1 MAITNNA
8 DAGFIQNLLKV
19 YYEDKVESLLFRDD
33 PVLNNIKKERVE
45 GKAQH
50 FACLVGRGGAV
61 AGDFTIAN
69 AEASKNT
76 KSAEFQV
83 VPGKIFS
90 VYTMTSIEVQAAKT
104 LRGAYMPIAAAKM
117 FAATEAFR
125 KHMAAALY
133 GFGYGEIAYLTLP
146 KDTAVTANA
155 SKIIVIEEDAAM
167 KIDIGSKLLL
177 KDKITTAEASASN
190 TLEVTKVGSFGTY
203 TVAGDILNAGTGV
216 AVTCK
221 FSDAITTLA
230 ADTTYVV
237 ALAGSMN
244 GNDPLMPAGLSAWLP
259 YIEARS
265 ATGSEYPAYIATS
278 FMGVSRD
285 VAVDRMAGAFYAAPS
300 KAQTKAQTVENLLR
314 KVRQQGGKAD
324 FIVMNDKDWMDIA
337 STLQSTQVYWTSTV
351 GADSKGKKTANVGMN
366 DMRFN
371 FSTSWIENVYDS
383 PFCPQGVFYILDS
396 RDFRFWGYYN
406 DSKISNGVPGNE
418 PGTADPNSES
428 GDIQNKPYQL
438 LIDDYITV
446 DGGTDSID
454 GPTARVTINCAG
466 SFVVKNP
473 AHSGVGLFWNYPADS
488 SAGSLCQPI
497 GYKLFA

>member
-146 KDTAVTANA
+146 SGTAVTANA

-177 KDKITTAEASASN
+177 KAEITTAETSASN

-216 AVTCK
+216 AITCK

-244 GNDPLMPAGLSAWLP
+244 GNDPILPAGLAAWIP
-259 YIEARS
+259 YLESRNIA
-265 ATGSEYPAYIATS
+265 GSEWPTYIATS

-285 VAVDRMAGAFYAAPS
+285 VAVDRMAGAFYAGTNGQA
-300 KAQTKAQTVENLLR
+300 KAAVVENLLR

-324 FIVMNDKDWMDIA
+324 FIVMNDKDWMEIS
-337 STLQSTQVYWTSTV
+337 STLQTTNAYWTSTV
-351 GADSKGKKTANVGMN
+351 GADSKGKKTANVGFN

-371 FSTSWIENVYDS
+371 FSTSWVENVYDS

-406 DSKISNGVPGNE
+406 DSKMSNGVPGNE

-473 AHSGVGLFWNYPADS
+473 AHSGVGTFYGYS
-488 SAGSLCQPI
+488 PI
-497 GYKLFA
+497 GSKLFA

>member
-8 DAGFIQNLLKV
+8 DAGFIQSLLKV

-146 KDTAVTANA
+146 SGTAVTANA

-167 KIDIGSKLLL
+167 KIDIGSKILL

-203 TVAGDILNAGTGV
+203 AVAGDILNAGTGV

-221 FSDAITTLA
+221 FSDAISTLA

-244 GNDPLMPAGLSAWLP
+244 GKDPILPAGLAGWLP
-259 YIEARS
+259 YLKDRN
-265 ATGSEYPAYIATS
+265 IADPEWTSYASTS
-278 FMGVSRD
+278 FMGVTRD
-285 VAVDRMAGAFYAAPS
+285 AAIDRMAGAFYAGKNGQA
-300 KAQTKAQTVENLLR
+300 KAAVVENLLR

-324 FIVMNDKDWMDIA
+324 FIVMNDKDWMEIS
-337 STLQSTQVYWTSTV
+337 STLQTTNAYWTSTI
-351 GADSKGKKTANVGMN
+351 GADSKGKKTANVGFN

-371 FSTSWIENVYDS
+371 FSTSWVENVYDS

-406 DSKISNGVPGNE
+406 DSKVSNGVPGNE

-428 GDIQNKPYQL
+428 GDMQNKPYQL

-473 AHSGVGLFWNYPADS
+473 AHSGVGTFYGYS
-488 SAGSLCQPI
+488 PI
-497 GYKLFA
+497 GSKLFA

>member
-1 MAITNNA
+1 MAITNGS
-8 DAGFIQNLLKV
+8 DSLFIQNLLKV

-45 GKAQH
+45 GKQQH

-61 AGDFTIAN
+61 ASDFTIAN

-83 VPGKIFS
+83 TPGKIFS
-90 VYTMTSIEVQAAKT
+90 VYTMSSIEVQAAKT

-146 KDTAVTANA
+146 SGTAVTANA
-155 SKIIVIEEDAAM
+155 SKIIVVEEDAAM

-177 KDKITTAEASASN
+177 KAKITTQESSAAN
-190 TLEVTKVGSFGTY
+190 ELEVTKVGSFGTY
-203 TVAGDILNAGTGV
+203 TATGDVLNAGTGV
-216 AVTCK
+216 AITCTFK
-221 FSDAITTLA
+221 SAITTLA
-230 ADTTYVV
+230 ADTTYVI

-244 GNDPLMPAGLSAWLP
+244 GTSPLMPAGLAAWLP
-259 YIEARS
+259 YIENRS
-265 ATGSEYPAYIATS
+265 VTGSEWPTYIATS

-285 VAVDRMAGAFYAAPS
+285 VAVDRMAGAFYAGANGQS
-300 KAQTKAQTVENLLR
+300 KAAVVENLLR

-324 FIVMNDKDWMDIA
+324 FIVMNDKDWMEIA
-337 STLQSTQVYWTSTV
+337 SALQTTNVYWTSTV
-351 GADSKGKKTANVGMN
+351 GADSKGKKTANVGFN

-371 FSTSWIENVYDS
+371 FSTSWVENVYDS
-383 PFCPQGVFYILDS
+383 PFCPQGVCYILDS

-406 DSKISNGVPGNE
+406 DSKIDNGIPGNE

-473 AHSGVGLFWNYPADS
+473 AHSGVATFYGYS
-488 SAGSLCQPI
+488 PI
-497 GYKLFA
+497 GSKLFA

>member
-1 MAITNNA
+1 MAITNGS
-8 DAGFIQNLLKV
+8 DSLFIQNLLKV

-45 GKAQH
+45 GKQQH

-83 VPGKIFS
+83 TPGKIFS

-146 KDTAVTANA
+146 SGTAVSANA
-155 SKIIVIEEDAAM
+155 SKIIVITEDAAM

-177 KDKITTAEASASN
+177 KAKITTQESSAAN
-190 TLEVTKVGSFGTY
+190 ELEVTKVGSFGTY

-216 AVTCK
+216 AITCTFK
-221 FSDAITTLA
+221 SAITTLA

-237 ALAGSMN
+237 SLAGSMN
-244 GNDPLMPAGLSAWLP
+244 GTSPLLPAGLAAWLP

-265 ATGSEYPAYIATS
+265 LAGSEYPTYIATS

-285 VAVDRMAGAFYAAPS
+285 VAVDRMAGAFYQGVS
-300 KAQTKAQTVENLLR
+300 GQTKAATVENLLR

-337 STLQSTQVYWTSTV
+337 SALQTTNVYWTTTV
-351 GADSKGKKTANVGMN
+351 GGDSKGKKTANVGFN
-366 DMRFN
+366 DMKFN
-371 FSTSWIENVYDS
+371 FSTNWVENVYDS

-406 DSKISNGVPGNE
+406 DSKMSNGIPANE

-473 AHSGVGLFWNYPADS
+473 AHSGVGLFYNAT
-488 SAGSLCQPI
+488 PI
-497 GYKLFA
+497 GYNLYA